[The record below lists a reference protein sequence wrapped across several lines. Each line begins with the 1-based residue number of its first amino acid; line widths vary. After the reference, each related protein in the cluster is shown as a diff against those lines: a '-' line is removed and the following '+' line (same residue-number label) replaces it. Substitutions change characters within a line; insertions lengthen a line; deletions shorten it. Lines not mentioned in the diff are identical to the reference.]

1 MSSPGAPGSPIEEM
15 TKKCPMCAERIKLE
29 ALVCRYCGHLFDQEA
44 VSREVQTV
52 EAELA
57 KLPGA
62 PPRWCL
68 VVDQVPPERRAAL
81 LGILREVEPS
91 GTVQETGPSLDGR
104 GVTIAR
110 GLAQAQANSLLAR
123 LLAAGV
129 PARKIPE
136 NSAPRT
142 LPPAPGPSQPDAS
155 RPRPRRAQP
164 PARDAIVAAVMGT
177 LLLVLLVVGYLD
189 LTRFRSPTA
198 VPVRTPAGV
207 AGGPVGGGT
216 QAEPSAGPAS
226 TAVSPP
232 APSDAR
238 GDTDRPDH
246 VFFFSRGDQLVTM
259 SGEPLGTVERLERTY
274 TFPDGTV
281 GAAYAV
287 RTPAATVAVF
297 HASQLER
304 AARLQ

>member
-1 MSSPGAPGSPIEEM
+1 MSPGAPGSPIEEM

-62 PPRWCL
+62 APRWCL

-81 LGILREVEPS
+81 LAILREAEPS
-91 GTVQETGPSLDGR
+91 GAGPETAPTLDGR
-104 GVTIAR
+104 DVTIAR
-110 GLAQAQANSLLAR
+110 GLALAQANSLMAR

-129 PARKIPE
+129 PAQKMPE

-142 LPPAPGPSQPDAS
+142 PPAARPIRPDAS
-155 RPRPRRAQP
+155 RRRPRRAKT
-164 PARDAIVAAVMGT
+164 PAGDAIVAAVMGT
-177 LLLVLLVVGYLD
+177 LVLVLLVLGYLD
-189 LTRFRSPTA
+189 LTRFRSPRV
-198 VPVRTPAGV
+198 VPVRTPVGG
-207 AGGPVGGGT
+207 AGGPADGGA
-216 QAEPSAGPAS
+216 QAERSPGPAA

-232 APSDAR
+232 APSATR
-238 GDTDRPDH
+238 GETDRPDH
-246 VFFFSRGDQLVTM
+246 VFFFSRGDLLVTM
-259 SGEPLGTVERLERTY
+259 SGEPLGTVERLERTHA
-274 TFPDGTV
+274 FPDGTV
-281 GAAYAV
+281 GAAYVV
-287 RTPAATVAVF
+287 RTPAETVAVF

>member
-1 MSSPGAPGSPIEEM
+1 MSPGAPGSPIDEM

-29 ALVCRYCGHLFDQEA
+29 AFVCRYCGHLFDQEA

-62 PPRWCL
+62 APRWRL

-81 LGILREVEPS
+81 LAILQEVEPS
-91 GTVQETGPSLDGR
+91 GTGQDTGPTLDGR

-110 GLAQAQANSLLAR
+110 GLALAQANSLMAR

-129 PARKIPE
+129 PAQKMPE

-142 LPPAPGPSQPDAS
+142 LPPAARPTRPEAS
-155 RPRPRRAQP
+155 RRRPRRGKT
-164 PARDAIVAAVMGT
+164 PAGDAIVAAVMGT
-177 LLLVLLVVGYLD
+177 LVLVLLVFGYLD
-189 LTRFRSPTA
+189 LARFRSPRG
-198 VPVRTPAGV
+198 VPIRTPAGGT
-207 AGGPVGGGT
+207 GGPADGGT
-216 QAEPSAGPAS
+216 RAERSAGPAS

-259 SGEPLGTVERLERTY
+259 SGESLGTVERLERTH

-281 GAAYAV
+281 GAAYVV
-287 RTPAATVAVF
+287 RTPAETVAVF